1 MLCQMLTWK
10 PGLFHFVIPFSS
22 LTYGHREMRGRVE
35 DQKWETFM
43 GHTESSM
50 HDVSLDFIGQNPVMW
65 PQLIAKAENVI
76 CLCIQKEK
84 RMNLVFAQLFIFAI
98 HNREGKG
105 HGLRLRDNLE
115 EFLRIGTKVIAMA
128 MGL

>member
-1 MLCQMLTWK
+1 
-10 PGLFHFVIPFSS
+10 
-22 LTYGHREMRGRVE
+22 
-35 DQKWETFM
+35 M
-43 GHTESSM
+43 GHTESGM
-50 HDVSLDFIGQNPVMW
+50 HDVSLDFIGQKPVMW
-65 PQLIAKAENVI
+65 PQIIAKAENVI

-84 RMNLVFAQLFIFAI
+84 RMNLVIAQLFIFAI

-105 HGLRLRDNLE
+105 HGLRLGDNLE